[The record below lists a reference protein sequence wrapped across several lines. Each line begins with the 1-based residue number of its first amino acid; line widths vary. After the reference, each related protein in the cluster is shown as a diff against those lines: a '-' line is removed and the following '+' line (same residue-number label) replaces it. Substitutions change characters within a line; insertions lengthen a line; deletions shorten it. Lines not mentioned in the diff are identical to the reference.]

1 MYELQIFLEQ
11 SVISL
16 YIFFYKKQ
24 YTSLFIQ
31 MGNIFSTF
39 IKQTFCWKR
48 LAFFSY
54 ISHTTWKRTN
64 DNIKITFFLQKLRC
78 RNNLDGEKWVKRFN
92 YPFFSVLFCFFFWI
106 SRVKGCFIMR
116 ILWFSLMWN
125 HHPNILA
132 IPSSMWMFYG
142 SQIYL
147 IICRNDWD

>member
-92 YPFFSVLFCFFFWI
+92 YPFFTVLFCFFFFGFLELKAVLLWEYYDFLLCETI
-106 SRVKGCFIMR
+106 TLIFLPFHPVCECSTAAKFI
-116 ILWFSLMWN
+116 W
-125 HHPNILA
+125 
-132 IPSSMWMFYG
+132 
-142 SQIYL
+142 
-147 IICRNDWD
+147 